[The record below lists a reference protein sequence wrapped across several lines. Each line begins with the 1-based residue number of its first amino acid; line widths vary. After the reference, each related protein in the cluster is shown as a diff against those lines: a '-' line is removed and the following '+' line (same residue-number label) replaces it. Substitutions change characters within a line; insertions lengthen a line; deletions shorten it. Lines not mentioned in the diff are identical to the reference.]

1 MWQCECSGQ
10 YCLSSHLK
18 YRQEINILDHLNK
31 NLSLNNRNNKN
42 FSQF

>member
-1 MWQCECSGQ
+1 MRQYECSGQ

-18 YRQEINILDHLNK
+18 YRQEINIVYLNK

>member
-1 MWQCECSGQ
+1 MRQCECSGQ

-18 YRQEINILDHLNK
+18 YRQEINILYLNK